1 MLTAL
6 LIAAPMM
13 ATLLQDPPA
22 AGTIAWQEAAP
33 VAVEAPAATPP
44 PSLPAW
50 ALADPF
56 GWERAQCSPL
66 IRKDATM
73 EACQARVRVDL
84 AANLGDDLPAAL
96 RPPSMQ
102 ECRRTE
108 DGYAVDCG
116 APDRPGRPSP
126 VLREQNCGTRMV
138 RQREGGAAF
147 TSDCRPA
154 AGEEGEDGL
163 SIRLGGRD

>member
-6 LIAAPMM
+6 LIAA
-13 ATLLQDPPA
+13 LVQDPPPA
-22 AGTIAWQEAAP
+22 AGAIAWQDPAP
-33 VAVEAPAATPP
+33 VPAEAPAAPPP

-56 GWERAQCSPL
+56 GWERSQCSPL
-66 IRKDATM
+66 IRKDATL

-96 RPPSMQ
+96 RPQSMQ

-116 APDRPGRPSP
+116 APDRPDRPRP
-126 VLREQNCGTRMV
+126 VLREQDCSNRMV
-138 RQREGGAAF
+138 SQGDGRAVF
-147 TSDCRPA
+147 TSDCRPV
-154 AGEEGEDGL
+154 AGEESRDDGL
-163 SIRLGGRD
+163 RIRLGGND